1 MVGVLPARAPAPRI
15 PEVQSFQPTP
25 HLMLS
30 QFGNFWPFFPNLKMR
45 AYLGNVFHFGGNVS
59 LWESTFFLGIRP
71 ILGIYALTET

>member
-15 PEVQSFQPTP
+15 PEVQSFQPTTY
-25 HLMLS
+25 LMHS

-59 LWESTFFLGIRP
+59 PCESRLFLGIRP
-71 ILGIYALTET
+71 NLGIYALTET

>member
-1 MVGVLPARAPAPRI
+1 MVGVMAARAPAPRI

-25 HLMLS
+25 YLMLS
-30 QFGNFWPFFPNLKMR
+30 QFGNFWPFFPNLIMR
-45 AYLGNVFHFGGNVS
+45 PYLGNVFHFGGNVS